1 MALVL
6 SRDSFG
12 QDQADQQIVRLTPF
26 HQSSLSVARCNT
38 CAFRSFG
45 RLDVRPMTTLAEEME
60 DTTASMDLAAFPL
73 DLGSFAPTRL
83 RNSVLS
89 IINLRQR
96 KLQEVL

>member
-1 MALVL
+1 
-6 SRDSFG
+6 
-12 QDQADQQIVRLTPF
+12 
-26 HQSSLSVARCNT
+26 
-38 CAFRSFG
+38 
-45 RLDVRPMTTLAEEME
+45 MTTLAEEME